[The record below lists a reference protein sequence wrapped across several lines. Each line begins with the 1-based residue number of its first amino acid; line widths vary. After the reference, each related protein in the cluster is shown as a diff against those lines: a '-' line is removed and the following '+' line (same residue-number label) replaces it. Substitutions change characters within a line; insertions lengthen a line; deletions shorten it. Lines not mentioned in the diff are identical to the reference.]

1 MVSSNSKLDLTG
13 VISPLCL
20 LKCKSVLT
28 GMESGHVLEVLL
40 QDPGV
45 VEKLVKIIAR
55 SHDQVMKSRMEGD
68 LYRICIKKGSNT

>member
-28 GMESGHVLEVLL
+28 GMEAGHVLEVLL
-40 QDPGV
+40 QDSGV
-45 VEKLVKIIAR
+45 VEKLVKIIER
-55 SHDQVMKSRMEGD
+55 SQDQVLKSKMEGD
-68 LYRICIKKGSNT
+68 LHRICIRKGSKT

>member
-40 QDPGV
+40 QDSGV
-45 VEKLVKIIAR
+45 VEMLVKIIER
-55 SHDQVMKSRMEGD
+55 SQDQVMESKMEKD
-68 LYRICIKKGSNT
+68 LYRICIKKGSKT

>member
-1 MVSSNSKLDLTG
+1 MVSSNAKLDLTG

-45 VEKLVKIIAR
+45 VEKLVKIIER
-55 SHDQVMKSRMEGD
+55 SQDQVMESKMEKD
-68 LYRICIKKGSNT
+68 LYRICIKKGSKT

>member
-1 MVSSNSKLDLTG
+1 MVTSNSKLDLTG

-40 QDPGV
+40 QDYGV
-45 VEKLVKIIAR
+45 VEKLVKIIER
-55 SHDQVMKSRMEGD
+55 SQDQVMTSKMEGN
-68 LYRICIKKGSNT
+68 LYQICIKKGSKS

>member
-1 MVSSNSKLDLTG
+1 
-13 VISPLCL
+13 
-20 LKCKSVLT
+20 
-28 GMESGHVLEVLL
+28 LL

-68 LYRICIKKGSNT
+68 LYRICIKKGSKT